1 MNQPIIYFHTV
12 SKRLSPFLPLS
23 LSSSFIFWKP
33 FYYYVCIIFVHKFK
47 KVRLCRPLVFGWL
60 NLCLLMWSEN
70 IHTVSILPCTV
81 RCMCIVVCQPENANK
96 ALSLLRDHSQHN
108 RNFSHLCGTQ
118 SMLIYHIHTAAPYIF
133 SHAICF
139 CVSHTYN
146 ILFSTLFLLWFCTR
160 LYLYWMAVERP
171 LLLPYLKRYS
181 ILTLAHKRKERKKW
195 SSNSEWIR
203 CTKNECI

>member
-12 SKRLSPFLPLS
+12 WKRCRRFLS
-23 LSSSFIFWKP
+23 LSLCLFFFFDFRKP

-70 IHTVSILPCTV
+70 IHTVSILPCIVHV
-81 RCMCIVVCQPENANK
+81 RACVCIDVCQPENANK

-108 RNFSHLCGTQ
+108 RNFSHLHG
-118 SMLIYHIHTAAPYIF
+118 IHT
-133 SHAICF
+133 
-139 CVSHTYN
+139 HTLDAHIYLVMLFASVCRTHTHTPN
-146 ILFSTLFLLWFCTR
+146 ILFSMLFLLWFCSR

-171 LLLPYLKRYS
+171 LLY
-181 ILTLAHKRKERKKW
+181 
-195 SSNSEWIR
+195 
-203 CTKNECI
+203 CT